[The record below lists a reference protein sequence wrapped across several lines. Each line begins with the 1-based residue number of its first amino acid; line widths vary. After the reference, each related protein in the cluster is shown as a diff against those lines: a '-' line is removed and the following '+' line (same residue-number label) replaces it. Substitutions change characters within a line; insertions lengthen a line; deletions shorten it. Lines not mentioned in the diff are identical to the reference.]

1 MAKAQNALLLQAL
14 GLGTHLVPLI
24 THAKQNNLRRP
35 SRTWLMLRILMSILK
50 HECSKEMAHGAR
62 KSMGVG
68 ANKHHAQPIATQQ
81 HCDDSTRWWYEM
93 VL

>member
-1 MAKAQNALLLQAL
+1 MADVLFHPTLFLIHVAGGPWHCCHMAKAQNALLLQAL

-50 HECSKEMAHGAR
+50 HACS
-62 KSMGVG
+62 
-68 ANKHHAQPIATQQ
+68 
-81 HCDDSTRWWYEM
+81 
-93 VL
+93 